1 MPDTLEPTPLCEL
14 RFDVP
19 LTAGRG
25 DQARSFERA
34 WRAELAAQKRTAL
47 AMPGARAVAARFR
60 VVGPDAPDLRRF
72 LQARLAALPGG
83 PTVTAETGNAETG
96 NADAPLQGHA
106 DWAGVQI
113 WLAYPAADLPALL
126 RAPKNAKTNA
136 RSNAK
141 PNANRP
147 ARFRGHRP

>member
-1 MPDTLEPTPLCEL
+1 MNSNMLSVCEL
-14 RFDVP
+14 RFDIP
-19 LTAGRG
+19 LTLGRG
-25 DQARSFERA
+25 DETQRFERA

-47 AMPGARAVAARFR
+47 AIPPARAVSARFR
-60 VVGPDAPDLRRF
+60 IVGPDTLPSLRRY

-83 PTVTAETGNAETG
+83 PTVTSYSEASPAASG
-96 NADAPLQGHA
+96 QQ

-126 RAPKNAKTNA
+126 RTPTKNAKTNA
-136 RSNAK
+136 L
-141 PNANRP
+141 PNTKRP

>member
-1 MPDTLEPTPLCEL
+1 MPDTLEQIPLCEM

-19 LTAGRG
+19 LAAGRG
-25 DQARSFERA
+25 DQARLFERA
-34 WRAELAAQKRTAL
+34 WRAELAAQKKTAL
-47 AMPGARAVAARFR
+47 AMPPARAIAARFR
-60 VVGPDAPDLRRF
+60 LVGPDAPDLRRY

-83 PTVTAETGNAETG
+83 PTVTADAE
-96 NADAPLQGHA
+96 ASAPQSLRP

-126 RAPKNAKTNA
+126 RGRKNAKTNPK
-136 RSNAK
+136 SNLK

-147 ARFRGHRP
+147 TRFRGHRP

>member
-1 MPDTLEPTPLCEL
+1 MPDTLEPTPLCEM

-19 LTAGRG
+19 FAAGRA
-25 DQARSFERA
+25 DQARLFERA
-34 WRAELAAQKRTAL
+34 WRAELTAQKKTAL
-47 AMPGARAVAARFR
+47 AMPPARAVAARFR
-60 VVGPDAPDLRRF
+60 VVGPDAPGLRRF
-72 LQARLAALPGG
+72 LQARLAALPGS
-83 PTVTAETGNAETG
+83 PTVTAD
-96 NADAPLQGHA
+96 ADAPQPQYP
-106 DWAGVQI
+106 DWTGVQI

-147 ARFRGHRP
+147 IHFRGHRP

>member
-1 MPDTLEPTPLCEL
+1 MPDTLEPTPLCEM

-19 LTAGRG
+19 FAAGRA
-25 DQARSFERA
+25 DQARLFERA
-34 WRAELAAQKRTAL
+34 WRTELTAQKKTAL
-47 AMPGARAVAARFR
+47 AMPPARAVAARFR
-60 VVGPDAPDLRRF
+60 VVGPDAPGLRRF
-72 LQARLAALPGG
+72 LQARLAALPGS
-83 PTVTAETGNAETG
+83 PTVTAD
-96 NADAPLQGHA
+96 ADAPQPQCP

-147 ARFRGHRP
+147 THFRGHRP

>member
-1 MPDTLEPTPLCEL
+1 MADTLEHTPLCEL

-19 LTAGRG
+19 LAAGRG

-34 WRAELAAQKRTAL
+34 WRAELTAQKKTAL
-47 AMPGARAVAARFR
+47 AMPPARAVAARFR
-60 VVGPDAPDLRRF
+60 VVGPDAPGLHRF

-83 PTVTAETGNAETG
+83 PTVTAD
-96 NADAPLQGHA
+96 ADAPQPCRA

-113 WLAYPAADLPALL
+113 WLAYPAADLPTLL
-126 RAPKNAKTNA
+126 RAQKNAKTNA